1 MIVGIYVNG
10 DMERKLQ
17 LLERWM
23 EGREEEIRMVIE
35 DFNAKTREEGG
46 RIRKEIDRKVNKKG
60 KRLIEYIKERE

>member
-46 RIRKEIDRKVNKKG
+46 RIGLKG
-60 KRLIEYIKERE
+60 GK